1 MISSQPRLFQQ
12 IDELTSLINVD
23 AVLSQFRSEICGLY
37 S

>member
-1 MISSQPRLFQQ
+1 MPIQHQ
-12 IDELTSLINVD
+12 IDEGKPTSLISVD